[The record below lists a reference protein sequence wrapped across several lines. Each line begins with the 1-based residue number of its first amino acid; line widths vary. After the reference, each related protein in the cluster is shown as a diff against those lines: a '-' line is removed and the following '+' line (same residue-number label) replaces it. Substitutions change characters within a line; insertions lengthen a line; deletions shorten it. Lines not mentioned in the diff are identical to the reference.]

1 VSAHPLPPAPRPG
14 FPLAELVW
22 LGLVACAVVGMLLLS
37 LRLQQ
42 GLPSQRDR
50 AEAPVPAEPV
60 RLAQGQVLASAERRT
75 PAWHVAA
82 QE

>member
-1 VSAHPLPPAPRPG
+1 VSARPLPPRPG
-14 FPLAELVW
+14 LPLAALAW

-42 GLPSQRDR
+42 GLPQDR
-50 AEAPVPAEPV
+50 AGAPGPAQPV

-75 PAWHVAA
+75 PPWHVAA
-82 QE
+82 QQ